1 MRTSK
6 RWTAWILA
14 VLLISCIAV
23 PAGMAA
29 PAETGPVVITL
40 DPGHGGPDSGAV
52 ANGRKESDLNL
63 TICQYIKQYLEEY
76 ENVEVYM
83 TRTTREEGPELEE
96 RIKIGVSHHSDA
108 VVSFHLDA
116 GGGTG
121 SLALVTNGLYD
132 PYGKK
137 DSDYALADSILNSLK
152 VNAGIPTRGRQITNT
167 TDYYWPNG
175 KPADHFKNNY
185 YGILNGVTSMIIE
198 NCFLDS
204 ADYSRYLNTDEKL
217 RIIARADAAGI
228 ADYYG
233 LKRYDYKHHWS
244 RPYVETALER
254 GWVAGYDEYHFR
266 PDNVLTRGQCA
277 AIFAK
282 FSPDYTED
290 EELTATFP
298 DIKGTEYY
306 AKPVAWAQKNG
317 ILSGY
322 PNGNFGPDDG
332 VTREQMALIIQ
343 KYLAYRGKETNVS
356 EAGWEKMKS
365 FSDASEISAWAQEG
379 VAFCLEQGILEIH
392 RVQLVVELL
401 IVFVCQIGRALLPGR
416 LRVVDDAGLLLLHS
430 LGLLLLRLFGII
442 GILRLVGLFRRLVH
456 PHALFAKADGDG
468 HKAAVF
474 SQQLEYGLL
483 VEELLAVVGDVQHNA
498 GAALGVLLVLRHG
511 ELGVALAAPVDG
523 GFVLVRLGEN
533 LHLVGHHK
541 GRIETQSE
549 VANQIFL
556 YVFVF
561 VEEVGGTA
569 EGYLVDILLHLFGGH
584 TDAAV
589 FHREGLLLAVHF
601 HLHGQVAGI
610 ALQLAA
616 RGQGFQFLGC
626 VDGVGY
632 QFAQKDFVVGIKE
645 LLNDRKDV
653 LGLYIQIA
661 LHDISFF
668 VFLKYAITPVRGRS

>member
-379 VAFCLEQGILEIH
+379 VAFCLEQGIL
-392 RVQLVVELL
+392 
-401 IVFVCQIGRALLPGR
+401 
-416 LRVVDDAGLLLLHS
+416 AGMS
-430 LGLLLLRLFGII
+430 SE
-442 GILRLVGLFRRLVH
+442 
-456 PHALFAKADGDG
+456 
-468 HKAAVF
+468 VF
-474 SQQLEYGLL
+474 SPGTKTTRGQLCVMLTQLE
-483 VEELLAVVGDVQHNA
+483 E
-498 GAALGVLLVLRHG
+498 
-511 ELGVALAAPVDG
+511 
-523 GFVLVRLGEN
+523 
-533 LHLVGHHK
+533 K
-541 GRIETQSE
+541 
-549 VANQIFL
+549 
-556 YVFVF
+556 
-561 VEEVGGTA
+561 
-569 EGYLVDILLHLFGGH
+569 
-584 TDAAV
+584 
-589 FHREGLLLAVHF
+589 
-601 HLHGQVAGI
+601 I
-610 ALQLAA
+610 A
-616 RGQGFQFLGC
+616 
-626 VDGVGY
+626 
-632 QFAQKDFVVGIKE
+632 
-645 LLNDRKDV
+645 
-653 LGLYIQIA
+653 
-661 LHDISFF
+661 
-668 VFLKYAITPVRGRS
+668 

>member
-1 MRTSK
+1 M
-6 RWTAWILA
+6 
-14 VLLISCIAV
+14 
-23 PAGMAA
+23 
-29 PAETGPVVITL
+29 
-40 DPGHGGPDSGAV
+40 

-379 VAFCLEQGILEIH
+379 VAFCLEQGIL
-392 RVQLVVELL
+392 
-401 IVFVCQIGRALLPGR
+401 
-416 LRVVDDAGLLLLHS
+416 AGMS
-430 LGLLLLRLFGII
+430 SE
-442 GILRLVGLFRRLVH
+442 
-456 PHALFAKADGDG
+456 
-468 HKAAVF
+468 VF
-474 SQQLEYGLL
+474 SPGTKTTRGQFCVMLTQLE
-483 VEELLAVVGDVQHNA
+483 E
-498 GAALGVLLVLRHG
+498 
-511 ELGVALAAPVDG
+511 
-523 GFVLVRLGEN
+523 
-533 LHLVGHHK
+533 K
-541 GRIETQSE
+541 
-549 VANQIFL
+549 
-556 YVFVF
+556 
-561 VEEVGGTA
+561 
-569 EGYLVDILLHLFGGH
+569 
-584 TDAAV
+584 
-589 FHREGLLLAVHF
+589 
-601 HLHGQVAGI
+601 I
-610 ALQLAA
+610 A
-616 RGQGFQFLGC
+616 
-626 VDGVGY
+626 
-632 QFAQKDFVVGIKE
+632 
-645 LLNDRKDV
+645 
-653 LGLYIQIA
+653 
-661 LHDISFF
+661 
-668 VFLKYAITPVRGRS
+668 

>member
-282 FSPDYTED
+282 NAPITVR
-290 EELTATFP
+290 
-298 DIKGTEYY
+298 GTRFL
-306 AKPVAWAQKNG
+306 ANRSQVLNTNG
-317 ILSGY
+317 ERG
-322 PNGNFGPDDG
+322 G
-332 VTREQMALIIQ
+332 V
-343 KYLAYRGKETNVS
+343 V
-356 EAGWEKMKS
+356 
-365 FSDASEISAWAQEG
+365 
-379 VAFCLEQGILEIH
+379 
-392 RVQLVVELL
+392 RVT
-401 IVFVCQIGRALLPGR
+401 GA
-416 LRVVDDAGLLLLHS
+416 
-430 LGLLLLRLFGII
+430 
-442 GILRLVGLFRRLVH
+442 
-456 PHALFAKADGDG
+456 ADGA
-468 HKAAVF
+468 H
-474 SQQLEYGLL
+474 Y
-483 VEELLAVVGDVQHNA
+483 
-498 GAALGVLLVLRHG
+498 
-511 ELGVALAAPVDG
+511 
-523 GFVLVRLGEN
+523 
-533 LHLVGHHK
+533 
-541 GRIETQSE
+541 SE
-549 VANQIFL
+549 VS
-556 YVFVF
+556 
-561 VEEVGGTA
+561 
-569 EGYLVDILLHLFGGH
+569 
-584 TDAAV
+584 
-589 FHREGLLLAVHF
+589 GLS
-601 HLHGQVAGI
+601 
-610 ALQLAA
+610 
-616 RGQGFQFLGC
+616 
-626 VDGVGY
+626 
-632 QFAQKDFVVGIKE
+632 
-645 LLNDRKDV
+645 RKRD
-653 LGLYIQIA
+653 QCQ
-661 LHDISFF
+661 
-668 VFLKYAITPVRGRS
+668 